1 MLLNGKHVK
10 MFFSLTSQMG
20 QNISFKWCWV
30 QGCILQL
37 MIMASSQG
45 IKLNVRDSDKLRYN
59 GTIQTSRDNEWQK
72 ASKYAKYQ
80 NNYLP
85 LFCDMKLFFF
95 SEKNRFFMLLC
106 TRALSYFIICIEIDR
121 TALKI

>member
-59 GTIQTSRDNEWQK
+59 GTIQTSKDNERQK
-72 ASKYAKYQ
+72 ASKYARYQ
-80 NNYLP
+80 NNYLR
-85 LFCDMKLFFF
+85 LFCDIKLFFF
-95 SEKNRFFMLLC
+95 RKKPLFYATVHKSLVIFYYLYRN
-106 TRALSYFIICIEIDR
+106 
-121 TALKI
+121 